1 MSFLTNLRADRL
13 IADIKAAGSSGDADP
28 SKALEKLS
36 RLGPSAIPRIVDALA
51 SADRQETAGFVN
63 VLASLIDNK
72 SLPIV
77 ITGLSEGNQRA
88 SSAIVAALSAARGYT
103 PQLLLPLLDDP
114 KMPRGPIVSV
124 LGAQKSKLGARDLLT
139 RAYN

>member
-13 IADIKAAGSSGDADP
+13 IADIKAAGGSGDADP

-36 RLGPSAIPRIVDALA
+36 KLGASAIPRIVDALA
-51 SADRQETAGFVN
+51 TADRQETAGFVN

-88 SSAIVAALSAARGYT
+88 SSAIVAALSAARG
-103 PQLLLPLLDDP
+103 
-114 KMPRGPIVSV
+114 
-124 LGAQKSKLGARDLLT
+124 
-139 RAYN
+139 